1 MRENRYAYFDA
12 FGAPEEV
19 LQVGKG
25 EMRMPAAGEVCVRML
40 AAPINPADI
49 NYVQGVYGEV
59 PELPATRVGL
69 EGCGVVHASAAEG
82 FAAGDMV
89 ILLNTV
95 GAWSRFLTA
104 PAASFLRLEE
114 RLDPMQAAMLKVN
127 PLTALRVLEDYTPLQ
142 EGDWLVMNAA
152 NSGVG
157 QCLIQLA
164 RERGLHTICVV
175 RQAETRR
182 ATLQALG
189 ADIVADEE
197 EPDMVRRVLATPGV
211 KRPRLAANCVG
222 GESALRLMDML
233 APGGTMVTFG
243 SMSRKSIK
251 VPNSW
256 LIFKDISLRGL
267 WCTKW
272 LQQAPAPTV
281 AAAYHSLAKLV
292 AAGKL
297 QQRVA
302 AVYGPDAL
310 PEACRQARQEGRNGK
325 IILRFGE

>member
-1 MRENRYAYFDA
+1 MRENRHACFSA

-19 LQVGKG
+19 LHVCTE
-25 EMRMPAAGEVCVRML
+25 EMRPPAAGEICVRML

-49 NYVQGVYGEV
+49 NYIQGVYGEV
-59 PELPATRVGL
+59 PELPAHRVGL
-69 EGCGVVHASAAEG
+69 EGCGIVHESAASG
-82 FAAGDMV
+82 FEPGDMV
-89 ILLNTV
+89 ILLDTV

-104 PAASFLRLEE
+104 PAAAFLRLEAHI
-114 RLDPMQAAMLKVN
+114 DPMQAAMLKVN

-142 EGDWLVMNAA
+142 TGDWLVLNAA

-164 RERGLHTICVV
+164 HARGLHTICVV
-175 RQAETRR
+175 RQAAARR
-182 ATLQALG
+182 EALQELG
-189 ADIVADEE
+189 ADLVVDEE
-197 EPDMVRRVLATPGV
+197 EPDMVRAVLATPGV
-211 KRPRLAANCVG
+211 QRPLLASNCVG

-256 LIFKDISLRGL
+256 LIFKNISLRGL
-267 WCTKW
+267 WCTRW
-272 LQQAPAPTV
+272 LQQMPTPTI
-281 AAAYHSLAKLV
+281 AAAYHSLAELV

-297 QQRVA
+297 RQSIA
-302 AVYGPDAL
+302 AVHGLDNL
-310 PEACRQARQEGRNGK
+310 PEACRQAQQEGRSGK
-325 IILRFGE
+325 IILRLGE